1 MLPFLNLFLVVTR
14 IKGITTKKRKVDV
27 YMEAKW
33 SKVIVH
39 ASAFFAPF
47 LVPIIFFLISSDD
60 EVKRVSMQ
68 ALLFQ
73 VIFGILITI
82 AGILSVI
89 LIGLPFLIVLLI
101 IFWIAPIIGI
111 VKALGDTSWDYP
123 IVGRWV

>member
-1 MLPFLNLFLVVTR
+1 MSSFLNLFLVVTR